1 MTENERVKELRKA
14 RGLTLEKFGERL
26 GVGKSAIS
34 DIERGRNSVTDQ
46 MRRSICREFGVRE
59 EWLRG
64 GEGAMEAERS
74 VSDEIEGF
82 LKDIKTDDR
91 AFRARLVAVLARL
104 SPEEWGLLEA
114 MAVKLAEGVAAEKA
128 STPEQRARSRAND
141 FYEEALAEE
150 KAADESSA
158 SPPTGAKEA

>member
-14 RGLTLEKFGERL
+14 RDLTLEKFGQRL
-26 GVGKSAIS
+26 GVGKTAIS
-34 DIERGRNSVTDQ
+34 KIERGENAVTDQ

-59 EWLRG
+59 EWLRD
-64 GEGAMEAERS
+64 GEGAMEAAQDT
-74 VSDEIEGF
+74 VSIDE
-82 LKDIKTDDR
+82 
-91 AFRARLVAVLARL
+91 LVARL
-104 SPEEWGLLEA
+104 SLGPEEHASVVQLVSKYFELSPETRQDIMRVFLSGQ
-114 MAVKLAEGVAAEKA
+114 KT

-150 KAADESSA
+150 KAVDESSA